1 MMNTDEQWLNP
12 EAVIEAVCQVSGL
25 SRDTI
30 MGRDRT
36 QPVSMARKIMCHL
49 LYKRSNVSV
58 EGIGHLMSDRD
69 HTSILYLKKQ
79 CAEDSSTTIHYAKS
93 VYRALILNSFIPHF
107 YQPTH

>member
-30 MGRDRT
+30 LGRDRT

-49 LYKRSNVSV
+49 LYKRSNLSV
-58 EGIGHLMSDRD
+58 EGIGHLMSHRD

-79 CAEDSSTTIHYAKS
+79 ALLLPEYLVKIYRNKAELLHQQ
-93 VYRALILNSFIPHF
+93 ILNNVSM
-107 YQPTH
+107 